1 MNSLLTVQT
10 NEAKL
15 SMNCPHNVWGFNPNC
30 SQTMT
35 QSKLRLN
42 CEHAQSGFS
51 LTISIRTKLQT
62 KLIRCFL
69 VQIFKY
75 RTFQGCHTR
84 RDGESN

>member
-15 SMNCPHNVWGFNPNC
+15 SMNCPHN
-30 SQTMT
+30 MT